1 MTMLL
6 DSGVWLAARDAD
18 DEHHPYALEL
28 LAAPRPI
35 TALDLTLYE
44 VANVGVR
51 SWGSAERAR
60 LVAELVRA
68 ASSDTLVRVDEAHL
82 EQAIEVAAEH
92 GISVYDAAYVAAA
105 RRNGWTLVSTDH
117 RDLVG
122 RGLALAPRDAVAAG
136 Y

>member
-1 MTMLL
+1 MLL

-18 DEHHPYALEL
+18 DDHHPYAVEL
-28 LAAPRPI
+28 LAGTRPL
-35 TALDLTLYE
+35 TALDLTIYE

-51 SWGSAERAR
+51 AWHSAERAD
-60 LVAELVRA
+60 LVTALVRA
-68 ASSDTLVRVDEAHL
+68 ACSDAIVRVDDSHI
-82 EQAIEVAAEH
+82 EQAIAVAEEH

-105 RRNGWTLVSTDH
+105 RSNDWTLVSTDY

-122 RGLALAPRDAVAAG
+122 RGLAIAPKDALAAG

>member
-1 MTMLL
+1 MTLLL

-18 DEHHPYALEL
+18 DQHHPYAIEL
-28 LAAPRPI
+28 LAGTRPV

-51 SWGSAERAR
+51 SWGSRDGAH
-60 LVAELVRA
+60 LVAALVRA
-68 ASSDTLVRVDEAHL
+68 ACSDKIVRVDDSHIG
-82 EQAIEVAAEH
+82 QAIALAEEH

-105 RRNGWTLVSTDH
+105 RSNGWMLVSTDH

-122 RGLALAPRDAVAAG
+122 RGLALAPKDAVAAG
-136 Y
+136 